1 MYIETHPFK
10 EFIPKNTKSLI
21 VGSFPPIKLTI
32 KDIDDVDGENK
43 YLYEK
48 YLKVN
53 KKTEDDIEFY
63 YGSKEN
69 LFWKLMSDVFGKN
82 LSSVSSIKKFLENN
96 LIGMTDIIES
106 CKRKSTKVN
115 QEERKINSLDNGLIV
130 KEYRDVIKTI
140 KENDI
145 RKIYCTS
152 KYVSKKL
159 KERDSERVL
168 ENREIVVLF
177 SPSPV
182 ASIWISK
189 LGDFIKKKE
198 NDPDYNTGK
207 YRIEKYK
214 EVFGIKPC

>member
-43 YLYEK
+43 DLYEK
-48 YLKVN
+48 YLKAN
-53 KKTEDDIEFY
+53 KKTEDDIDFY

-69 LFWKLMSDVFGKN
+69 LFWKLMGDVFDKN
-82 LSSVSSIKKFLENN
+82 LNSVSTIKKFLEIN
-96 LIGMTDIIES
+96 LIGITDIIEN

-115 QEERKINSLDNGLIV
+115 QKERKIDSSDKGLII

-140 KENDI
+140 KENNI

-152 KYVSKKL
+152 KYVSKRL
-159 KERDSERVL
+159 KERDSDKVL

-189 LGDFIKKKE
+189 LGDFINKKK
-198 NDPDYNTGK
+198 NDPDYNTSK

-214 EVFGIKPC
+214 EVFGIKP